1 MKKLVFSLL
10 VIFVAVSSFAQY
22 RDPKA
27 KAILDQVSAKFK
39 SYQSATAGFTYSISN
54 KAGKVLSSKKGTAT
68 MKGQKYNINFGGN
81 KIISDGNTV
90 WNYDPSAKE
99 VTVNDAN
106 KSEST
111 ITPQKLFSDFYN
123 KDFNYV
129 LDKDFTVGGKAA
141 HKVILTPT
149 DKKKA
154 FERVYIGIDKATKNI
169 LTIMVVEKSGNRY
182 SYNVSSFKP
191 NAAAGDDQFAFNQ
204 SAYPGVEVVDL
215 R

>member
-1 MKKLVFSLL
+1 MKKLVLSLL
-10 VIFVAVSSFAQY
+10 VIFLTTSAFAQY

-27 KAILDQVSAKFK
+27 KVILDQVSSKFK
-39 SYQSATAGFTYSISN
+39 SYQSVAAGFTYSISN
-54 KAGKVLSSKKGTAT
+54 KAGKILSNKKGTAV
-68 MKGQKYNINFGGN
+68 MKGQKFNINFDGN
-81 KIISDGNTV
+81 KIISDGSTV
-90 WNYDPSAKE
+90 WNYDPTAKE

-129 LDKDFTVGGKAA
+129 LDKDFSVGGKKA

-154 FERVYIGIDKATKNI
+154 FERVYIGIDQVTKNI
-169 LTIMVVEKSGNRY
+169 LTILVIEKSGNRY
-182 SYNVSSFKP
+182 SYNVNSFKP
-191 NAAAGDDQFAFNQ
+191 NTSVSDDQFAFNQ
-204 SAYPGVEVVDL
+204 SVYPGVEVVDL